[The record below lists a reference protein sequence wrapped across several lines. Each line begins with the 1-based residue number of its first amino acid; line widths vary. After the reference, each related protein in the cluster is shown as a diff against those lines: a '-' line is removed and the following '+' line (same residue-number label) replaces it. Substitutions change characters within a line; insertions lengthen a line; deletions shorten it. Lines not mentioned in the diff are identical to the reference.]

1 MARDYSS
8 EYKNYQGTPEQRK
21 KNDMRKAAR
30 RKMEAAGKVSKFDG
44 KDVSHRNGN
53 PKDNKMSNLG
63 VSSKAANR
71 SYPRTKS
78 AKKKNK
84 TD

>member
-1 MARDYSS
+1 MARNYRS
-8 EYKNYQGTPEQRK
+8 EYDNYSGTPDQRK
-21 KNDMRKAAR
+21 KNDARKAAR
-30 RKMEAAGKVSKFDG
+30 RKMVAAGKVKPG
-44 KDVSHRNGN
+44 QKADVIHKNGN
-53 PKDNKMSNLG
+53 PRDNKMSNLG
-63 VSSKAANR
+63 VQAASKNR